1 MLLLQLHVV
10 SQQLR
15 RVAAATV
22 APDVLARR
30 LAPRLRVAVLRGGPL
45 APANRPRAH
54 SHSGAAMAYGC
65 HPFGEPPLQ
74 LYANTWN
81 VAADAPGQRHGS
93 HGLRPELLR
102 ESEKDAKLAQKLG
115 QVQPFSCIPSGM
127 HGPTCIFWAN
137 LTPFSLQRG
146 DFAAAARGSLAR
158 AGETLCPAGLC
169 LKHGAAAWLNGHKL
183 GEMRS
188 QFRRY
193 SFSVGHLLQEANSL
207 AVVFNNSMNVHGRF
221 FGSAGGQAY
230 TRTLE
235 HSPVNASG
243 RCAGGDGGCGG
254 HTFARGIVKSVYL
267 AGRIRR
273 RGNFV
278 IIPPILF
285 I

>member
-74 LYANTWN
+74 LYANTWY

-115 QVQPFSCIPSGM
+115 QIQPFSCIPSGM

-137 LTPFSLQRG
+137 LTPFLLKSNGDGNYFYPSPGRMSRRRDCHPAATPLPVLDVPIGIERG
-146 DFAAAARGSLAR
+146 CHQNHSLA
-158 AGETLCPAGLC
+158 
-169 LKHGAAAWLNGHKL
+169 
-183 GEMRS
+183 
-188 QFRRY
+188 
-193 SFSVGHLLQEANSL
+193 
-207 AVVFNNSMNVHGRF
+207 
-221 FGSAGGQAY
+221 
-230 TRTLE
+230 
-235 HSPVNASG
+235 
-243 RCAGGDGGCGG
+243 DG
-254 HTFARGIVKSVYL
+254 
-267 AGRIRR
+267 
-273 RGNFV
+273 
-278 IIPPILF
+278 
-285 I
+285 